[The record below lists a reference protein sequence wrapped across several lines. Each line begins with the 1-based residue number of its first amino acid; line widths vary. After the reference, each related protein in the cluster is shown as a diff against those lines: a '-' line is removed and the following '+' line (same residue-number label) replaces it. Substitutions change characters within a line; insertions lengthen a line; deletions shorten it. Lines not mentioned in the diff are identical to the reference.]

1 MLCVSQFTKKLHK
14 IMIKN
19 FLLNNTNFNE
29 NDVNCII
36 EKLNKK
42 SMQVYIEMLKN
53 NYCEKINQIDVTLY
67 CNHFEIENNIYVQ
80 FTINYLNCNTN
91 KNMIEIKCFLIDCE
105 CDVCDVND
113 ELIFSHLIKI
123 LMNTNNC
130 NFIDIENINFNLIN

>member
-1 MLCVSQFTKKLHK
+1 
-14 IMIKN
+14 MIKN

-29 NDVNCII
+29 NDVNCIV

-42 SMQVYIEMLKN
+42 SMQIYVEMSKN

-91 KNMIEIKCFLIDCE
+91 KNMIETKCFLIDCE
-105 CDVCDVND
+105 RDICVVND
-113 ELIFSHLIKI
+113 ELIFSQLIKI
-123 LMNTNNC
+123 LMNTNC
-130 NFIDIENINFNLIN
+130 NFIDVENINFNLIK